1 MLIGTLHQITLAH
14 GDTVILDKVSADIPE
29 GACIVVVGANGA
41 GKSTFLSLLAGQSLP
56 TSGAVSW
63 NGKAPSITYFRQEQE
78 VENSIN
84 WAQAETYIYQSKWK
98 VPGKLNYQFASGGE
112 RMKMRLSTALAENSR
127 LVLLDEPTNHLD
139 SDSLKELIRQLHKK
153 ESTYIIVSHDR
164 YFIDQIADYVFE
176 IEYGKLT
183 VYEGNYTE
191 YQKKKE
197 ENREIQLHQYE
208 QQQRKIARVEEQI
221 DELENWSNKAHA
233 ESRKKG
239 GGLMGGKEYFRM
251 KAKKKDIQVRSKQ
264 KRLEGELEK
273 ERIDKPKAELNVSF
287 DVRGGKKKGKRVFE
301 LKNVEKIFDQKQLFT
316 NVSFTVQTGE
326 RIALIGQNGAGKS
339 TLFRMVLGEESYKG
353 DLWKTEGMTIGYLSQ
368 TVLDL
373 PEDMKMAD
381 YFYAE
386 TFQEQGMIRTNLVNL
401 GFSREQWELPLS
413 TLSMGERVKV
423 KLMQF
428 ILEGTDVL
436 ILDEP
441 TNHLDL
447 PSREELEKTLTT
459 FPGTLLFASHDRYFT
474 ERMADGLLIFEDNT
488 IRKIPMTYTEWQKH
502 EDVLQPDKKAEE
514 RLRLETELQ
523 AVLGKLSM
531 MKVDDKKYLALDEEF
546 YTLTKKLRALD

>member
-1 MLIGTLHQITLAH
+1 M
-14 GDTVILDKVSADIPE
+14 E
-29 GACIVVVGANGA
+29 WEN
-41 GKSTFLSLLAGQSLP
+41 TFYY
-56 TSGAVSW
+56 V
-63 NGKAPSITYFRQEQE
+63 FRQEQE
-78 VENSIN
+78 IEAEKN
-84 WAQAETYIYQSKWK
+84 WDEIEVRMYRSKWK
-98 VPGKLNYQFASGGE
+98 VPEEASYQFASGGE

-197 ENREIQLHQYE
+197 KNREIQLHQYE

-264 KRLEGELEK
+264 KRLKGELEK

-301 LKNVEKIFDQKQLFT
+301 LKNVKKVFDQKELFS
-316 NVSFTVQTGE
+316 NVSFTVQAGE
-326 RIALIGQNGAGKS
+326 QIALIGPIGAGKS
-339 TLFRMVLGEESYKG
+339 TLFRMILGEELYKG

-474 ERMADGLLIFEDNT
+474 ECMADGLLIFEDNT
-488 IRKIPMTYTEWQKH
+488 IRKIPLTYTEWQKR
-502 EDVLQPDKKAEE
+502 EDILQPDKKIEE